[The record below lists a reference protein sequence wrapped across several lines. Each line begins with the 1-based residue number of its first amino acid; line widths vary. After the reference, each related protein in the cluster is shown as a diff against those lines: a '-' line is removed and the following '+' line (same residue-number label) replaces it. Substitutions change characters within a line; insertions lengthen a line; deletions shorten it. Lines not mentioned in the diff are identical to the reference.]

1 MVASCCACSSL
12 IAACERAS
20 ELDQALQLLDSM
32 HAAGF
37 NHTPELYAKLIERWA
52 GVPPLCF
59 AWLICNRGCTN
70 LHG

>member
-1 MVASCCACSSL
+1 MQSAELALRACCACSSL

-37 NHTPELYAKLIERWA
+37 NHTPELYAKLIER
-52 GVPPLCF
+52 
-59 AWLICNRGCTN
+59 
-70 LHG
+70 